1 MSYHRIAPH
10 PALADLVEYFG
21 IQESKE
27 QSSAVTQVLPTNQL
41 DLLIHF
47 GDLFL
52 RHGETGQQVEP
63 RAHLCGQR
71 TQPFTVSAS
80 GDTGIL
86 MCSFFPWA
94 VYELTGVPV
103 DQLTNDTV
111 PAEDIF
117 PGIGP
122 VLREILEADDLFARV
137 KLLETYLLS
146 LPRTKSSLVR
156 AAAETLKSTTD
167 KPIHQV
173 AASLGLSKRQL
184 DRKFISAVG
193 ISPKSFARVI
203 RFQRA
208 LGYRH
213 TKASAANIAIQ
224 CGYFDQAHMHRELKA
239 LGGQTP
245 GKLLKHNDSTPLLSR
260 FNVYRPSVS
269 RFYNTLYLQ

>member
-21 IQESKE
+21 IQESTE

-52 RHGETGQQVEP
+52 RHSDSGEQVEP

-71 TQPFTVSAS
+71 TRPFTVSAS
-80 GDTGIL
+80 GNTGIL
-86 MCSFFPWA
+86 MCSFYPWA

-117 PGIGP
+117 PGIAP
-122 VLREILEADDLFARV
+122 VIREILAAQDLLGRV
-137 KLLETYLLS
+137 TILENYLLN
-146 LPRTKSSLVR
+146 LPRTKSGLVR
-156 AAAETLKSTTD
+156 AAAETLKYTTD

-184 DRKFISAVG
+184 DRKFVAAVG
-193 ISPKSFARVI
+193 ISPKAFARVI

-213 TKASAANIAIQ
+213 SQTSAANIAAQ

-239 LGGQTP
+239 LGGKTP
-245 GKLLKHNDSTPLLSR
+245 GKLLKQNDSTPLLSR